1 MCSTKTQ
8 VHIARRII
16 TLQEVTWVT
25 DGGMFYR
32 IAENELY
39 NSLENVQNGALFP
52 TLTALKTNILTFY
65 CKVCSSLSY
74 AQKVKDHYEKTGA

>member
-1 MCSTKTQ
+1 MLKQNHWEQKPMCSAKNQ

-25 DGGMFYR
+25 DGGMLYR

-39 NSLENVQNGALFP
+39 G
-52 TLTALKTNILTFY
+52 
-65 CKVCSSLSY
+65 
-74 AQKVKDHYEKTGA
+74 